1 MNPLENSN
9 QIEKNSGFVV
19 VVVVLI
25 WDPSLF
31 MKKWPTNKI

>member
-9 QIEKNSGFVV
+9 QREKNSGFV